1 MNNKE
6 NQNVENTQETTNS
19 TIENEQVNES
29 TVNDDNINSADSSE
43 ENTVNSEKENDPVS
57 DLQTEVAVWE
67 DKYKR
72 LYAEFDNFRKR
83 NMRERSDLIKNA
95 SRDLMTSLLPVV
107 DDFERAIK
115 ANSESQDI
123 DGVKEGFELIHN
135 RFFHILKSN
144 GLTAMDAEGKDFD
157 VEFHEAI
164 TSIPVEKKKMVGK
177 VAEVIEKG
185 YFLHDNVV
193 RYAKVVIGK

>member
-1 MNNKE
+1 MSNKE
-6 NQNVENTQETTNS
+6 NQNVENTQQTADQEQETVK
-19 TIENEQVNES
+19 NEATETVNEEKDQMES
-29 TVNDDNINSADSSE
+29 QETPASE
-43 ENTVNSEKENDPVS
+43 TDPVAE
-57 DLQTEVAVWE
+57 LQAQVAAWE

-95 SRDLMTSLLPVV
+95 SRDLMSSLLPVV
-107 DDFERAIK
+107 DDFERAMK
-115 ANSESQDI
+115 ANKESDDI
-123 DGVKEGFELIHN
+123 NAVKEGFELIHN
-135 RFFHILKSN
+135 RFFHILESN
-144 GLTAMDAEGKDFD
+144 GLKPMDSEGKDFD
-157 VEFHEAI
+157 VNFHEAI

-177 VAEVIEKG
+177 VVDVVEKG